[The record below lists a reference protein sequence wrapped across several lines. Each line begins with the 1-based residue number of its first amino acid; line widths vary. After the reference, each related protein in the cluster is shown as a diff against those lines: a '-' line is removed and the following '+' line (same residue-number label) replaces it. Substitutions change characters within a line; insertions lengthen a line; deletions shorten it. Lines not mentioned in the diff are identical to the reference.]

1 MLMDT
6 RSLVICSHGGRGGDF
21 AGGSQSLQIERPDI
35 FDRRSASSAIDSP
48 DLTHW
53 NRGATGGAYADRPA
67 SPAPSSASSESHTA
81 LVSRW
86 NGVEAGQEPIHAS
99 QALVNR
105 WNRGGSSH
113 GHERQR
119 YSYRGTPGTPGSTS
133 VGQHPALAVPDVDQR
148 NLVLATVEQDLSRTM
163 ERMRE
168 SLARGTYPA
177 GASAAPR
184 SAPLVTGGVEH
195 FGTDGPMRACTA
207 DLQSDFVQVLVAQ
220 CASHDSCVVSQGTA
234 PQLVNI
240 RPWLCQMLTN
250 GILF

>member
-1 MLMDT
+1 MDT
-6 RSLVICSHGGRGGDF
+6 QSLVICSHGGRGGEF
-21 AGGSQSLQIERPDI
+21 AGGSQGLQIERPDI

-67 SPAPSSASSESHTA
+67 SPAPSSASSESRTA

-86 NGVEAGQEPIHAS
+86 NGVEAGREPIHAS

-148 NLVLATVEQDLSRTM
+148 NPVGRF
-163 ERMRE
+163 
-168 SLARGTYPA
+168 ARGADPA

-184 SAPLVTGGVEH
+184 SAPFVTGGVEH

-207 DLQSDFVQVLVAQ
+207 DLQSDFVQVCGGAVRK
-220 CASHDSCVVSQGTA
+220 S
-234 PQLVNI
+234 
-240 RPWLCQMLTN
+240 
-250 GILF
+250 